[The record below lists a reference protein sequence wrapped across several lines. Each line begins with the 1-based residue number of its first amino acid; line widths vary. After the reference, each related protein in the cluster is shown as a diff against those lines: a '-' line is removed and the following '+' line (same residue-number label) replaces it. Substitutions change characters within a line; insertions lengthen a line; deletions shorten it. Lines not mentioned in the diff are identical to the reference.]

1 MADGLIGRDSELSQ
15 LCRLVDPP
23 PAASEVRALLGEP
36 GMGKTALLAAVTE
49 AARSAGLRV
58 LTVAGRES
66 ERDLVFAGLHQLL
79 RPVLAR
85 VPTLPGRQAQA
96 LLGAFG
102 IAPEPV
108 PPDAL
113 LTGIAVLTLLSGLA
127 EDQPLLVV
135 VDDVQ
140 WLDRA
145 SLDVLTFVARRL
157 ECEPLVLVL
166 AGRAGVGDLPALVL
180 RPLTPAAAGSLLD
193 AQPRPPRGFAREV
206 VLAQAAG
213 NPLALIELTKAIAN
227 DPAAV
232 RRWVSDP
239 MPPQQRLGALL
250 SARVGALPAGT
261 RKVLLLAAVGDLPGL
276 DAAALA
282 PAERAGLV
290 RVDASGVHFAH
301 PLVRAAVCHGVP
313 FAARAAAHRT
323 AAAALRDRPDRHAW
337 HLAAAA
343 LGPDERVAALLEQSA
358 DRAQRRGGAAAAA
371 RALERAAA
379 LSPIETDQARRLLA
393 AAALAQS
400 AGQADRVR
408 DLAERVL
415 AATGDPA
422 MTRAARERIG
432 WAQVRSGQH
441 APALETLLSAGSPAA
456 LGFAATVAHQSG
468 TPADR
473 TAVLL
478 ALDRM
483 PGLSPALRQW
493 VRACAES
500 FAGRLPFTRAG
511 GDPVIAGSA
520 AWLLEESE
528 EAVRLL
534 REALDRL
541 RAPGTRGR
549 SGGALSALH
558 WACFDAGRWDE
569 ALAIARE
576 AQDIASAYR
585 LAPVGASAG
594 LLVATVSAMRGEYSL
609 VHDLLAGA
617 MTDEYRSS
625 AARARHTSGMVALA
639 QGNAA
644 AAYAH
649 LRHLFADGEALH
661 HRVSYL
667 GIADLAAA
675 AERIG
680 QRRLVERA
688 LATVPADCGPRL
700 RQIVGRAHGLLG
712 EPASFEAALADPAG
726 EQWPLERAQLRLDH
740 GEWLRRQRRIN
751 DAKPV
756 LTAALE
762 TFRRLRA
769 RPLAGRAEAELRACG
784 VPTPVAPKGDA
795 LAELTA
801 QQREIVVLAGRGLT
815 NAEIADRLFLS
826 PRTVASH
833 LHRSYPKLG
842 VAGRRQL
849 RDLI

>member
-1 MADGLIGRDSELSQ
+1 MAGGLIGRDSELSQ

-23 PAASEVRALLGEP
+23 PVASEVRALLGEP

-66 ERDLVFAGLHQLL
+66 ERDLAFAGLHQLL

-127 EDQPLLVV
+127 EDGPVLVV
-135 VDDVQ
+135 ADDAQ

-145 SLDVLTFVARRL
+145 SLDALTFAARRL
-157 ECEPLVLVL
+157 ESEPLVMLL
-166 AGRAGVGDLPALVL
+166 GGRAPVGDLPELIL

-193 AQPRPPRGFAREV
+193 AQPRPPLGSAREV

-213 NPLALIELTKAIAN
+213 NPLALIELAKAIAN
-227 DPAAV
+227 DPAAG
-232 RRWVSDP
+232 RRWESEP
-239 MPPQQRLGALL
+239 MPPPQRLGALL
-250 SARVGALPAGT
+250 SAQVAALPAAT
-261 RKVLLLAAVGDLPGL
+261 REALLLAAVGDLPGL

-282 PAERAGLV
+282 PAERAGLI
-290 RVDASGVHFAH
+290 RVDASGVRFAH
-301 PLVRAAVCHGVP
+301 PLVRAAVYHGVP

-323 AAAALRDRPDRHAW
+323 AAVAVRDRPDRRAW

-343 LGPDERVAALLEQSA
+343 LGPDERVAALLEQTA
-358 DRAQRRGGAAAAA
+358 DQARRRGGAAAAA

-379 LSPIETDQARRLLA
+379 LSPAETDQARRLLA
-393 AAALAQS
+393 ASGPAQT
-400 AGQADRVR
+400 AGQADWVR

-415 AATGDPA
+415 ALTADPEMA
-422 MTRAARERIG
+422 RTARERIG
-432 WAQVRSGQH
+432 WAQVWSGRH
-441 APALETLLSAGSPAA
+441 AAALETLLAAGSPTA
-456 LGFAATVAHQSG
+456 LGFAATVAYQSG

-473 TAVLL
+473 AAVLL
-478 ALDRM
+478 ALDRI
-483 PGLSPALRQW
+483 PAPSLALRQW

-500 FAGRLPFTRAG
+500 FAGRLPFTRS

-520 AWLLEESE
+520 AWLLEETE
-528 EAVRLL
+528 QAVRLL

-541 RAPGTRGR
+541 RAPGTRGG
-549 SGGALSALH
+549 SGGALSALQ

-569 ALAIARE
+569 ALAVARE
-576 AQDIASAYR
+576 AEDIAAAYR
-585 LAPVGASAG
+585 LGPVGASAR
-594 LLVATVSAMRGEYSL
+594 LLVATVSAMRGEYDQ

-625 AARARHTSGMVALA
+625 AARARHTAGMAALA
-639 QGNAA
+639 QGNLP
-644 AAYAH
+644 AAYAQF
-649 LRHLFADGEALH
+649 RHLFTDGEALH

-667 GIADLAAA
+667 GVADLAAA
-675 AERIG
+675 AERTG

-688 LATVPADCGPRL
+688 LAAAPADCGPRL
-700 RQIVGRAHGLLG
+700 RQIAGRARGLLG
-712 EPASFEAALADPAG
+712 EPSCYETALADPAG
-726 EQWPLERAQLRLDH
+726 ERWPLERAQLRLDY

-756 LTAALE
+756 LAAALE

-769 RPLAGRAEAELRACG
+769 RPWSARAEAELRACG
-784 VPTPVAPKGDA
+784 VSTPAGPDADA

-801 QQREIVVLAGRGLT
+801 QQREIVILAGRGLT

-833 LHRSYPKLG
+833 LYRSYPKLG
-842 VAGRRQL
+842 VAGRHQL